1 MKREHQFVG
10 GLKIHQDLKAHA
22 LESRSPP
29 ILDVNFGLR
38 MKTIGIPAQLFNEL
52 LARIFS
58 PW

>member
-1 MKREHQFVG
+1 MNREHQFVG
-10 GLKIHQDLKAHA
+10 KLKIHQDLEAHA
-22 LESRSPP
+22 LESRSLP

-38 MKTIGIPAQLFNEL
+38 MKTIGISAQLFNEL